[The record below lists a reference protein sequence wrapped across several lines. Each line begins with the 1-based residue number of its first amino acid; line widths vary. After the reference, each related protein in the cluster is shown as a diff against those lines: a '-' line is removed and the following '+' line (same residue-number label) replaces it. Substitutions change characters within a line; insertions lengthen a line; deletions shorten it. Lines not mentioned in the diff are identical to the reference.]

1 MKTII
6 SDYFKTIDRYGKKR
20 NILENIFFNQYIKS
34 INEFIA
40 NGNKFIV
47 YTNEPFLEI
56 QDELKRN
63 KMNYSY
69 LSSYNG
75 LITMDNKN
83 NIVLANYLSQYV
95 IEYIRQYFKKNYYDI
110 ELIQCYNETGS
121 KIISDKTNFLM
132 IGLDFYNDEKAGD
145 FIDEIKFIFKELEIK
160 MIGKTV
166 WIKNFINKEKGVDNL
181 TEKIEELK
189 IMRDN
194 IFILG
199 NDDLYDYPLIKK
211 YNGFGLRGSYISQM
225 LESDKQV
232 SSVKSLIKKI
242 K

>member
-20 NILENIFFNQYIKS
+20 NILENIFFNQDIKS

-166 WIKNFINKEKGVDNL
+166 CIKNFINKEKGVDNL

-199 NDDLYDYPLIKK
+199 NDDLYDYTLIIK
-211 YNGFGLRGSYISQM
+211 YNGFVFRGSYISQM